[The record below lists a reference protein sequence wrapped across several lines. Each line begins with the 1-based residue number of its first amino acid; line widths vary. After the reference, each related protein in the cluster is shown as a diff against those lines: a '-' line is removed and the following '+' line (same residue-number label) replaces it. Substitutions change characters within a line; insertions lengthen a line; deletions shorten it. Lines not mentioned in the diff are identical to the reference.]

1 MADRNTKNMINN
13 STPSPLQL
21 SQRHLDIIYILFI
34 FGLHLFIFGNFMFPG
49 SLCGDELKETMEA
62 PQSLYLV
69 QKRWGVVI
77 WKSIFE
83 YGYLPYIGIT
93 LFSAI
98 AAATCL
104 LHVKLLNFSSMTSR
118 LAYGA
123 LYTASPYWLG
133 QFIFTGLA
141 DTFAL
146 SMFLASLS
154 ISILA
159 GKRGTWSFAASAITL
174 ILALSIHQTALFYA
188 ATLWLAWQVR
198 RQEFNPESRGS
209 ILRHVFQAIPVF
221 AAALLLHHFISRI
234 IIHSGMVPADVYNT
248 ISAYQ
253 NNIFNSW
260 KQILASGSI
269 TTMLIFGAASVKSAL
284 FVALGIS
291 PIIGSCCSYWHLYT
305 LAGSLMVMIAALTI
319 LRSKSRPTPAW
330 LSITSLL
337 LLFLFAYA
345 PHILTHGY
353 YSVEPRFYIQAAIST
368 ACLGALL
375 TEKLRGHSR
384 RVLLFLTGFLVLK
397 ATYTSA
403 AIARGRAW
411 NFERTKTQFAEIKN
425 FAKEYA
431 TQNHLQNYKI
441 YLAGNWWPIKRISL
455 KNAHEQAEETFL
467 TGTVQ
472 PFAVRYYAAY
482 FGSGPIDH
490 IPYEQLPQEIQ
501 AQLVDKPLY
510 PAPGSIFS
518 AQGNIYIKVYQTPTT
533 DEN

>member
-1 MADRNTKNMINN
+1 MINN

-21 SQRHLDIIYILFI
+21 NQRHLDIIYILFI

-49 SLCGDELKETMEA
+49 SLCGDELNETMGD
-62 PQSLYLV
+62 PQSLYLT

-83 YGYLPYIGIT
+83 YGFLPYIGIT

-118 LAYGA
+118 LVYGA

-133 QFIFTGLA
+133 LLIFTELI
-141 DTFAL
+141 DTFGLMMLLSTLSIIILATKNGVWRFVAGAIALTLAL
-146 SMFLASLS
+146 SM
-154 ISILA
+154 
-159 GKRGTWSFAASAITL
+159 
-174 ILALSIHQTALFYA
+174 HQIALFYA

-198 RQEFNPESRGS
+198 RQGLRQECWRSMM
-209 ILRHVFQAIPVF
+209 RHVFQAILVF
-221 AAALLLHHFISRI
+221 TTALLLHHLISLA
-234 IIHSGMVPADVYNT
+234 IIHSGLVPADLYIAT
-248 ISAYQ
+248 AGYH
-253 NNIFNSW
+253 NNFFSTW
-260 KQILASGSI
+260 KQILGSGSI
-269 TTMLIFGAASVKSAL
+269 ATILIFGAASVKSAL

-305 LAGSLMVMIAALTI
+305 LAGSLLAVIAVPTI
-319 LRSKSRPTPAW
+319 LCSKSQPTPTL

-375 TEKLRGHSR
+375 TEKLRVHSR
-384 RVLLFLTGFLVLK
+384 RVLLVLTGFLVLK

-403 AIARGRAW
+403 ASARGRAW
-411 NFERTKTQFAEIKN
+411 NFERAKTQFAEIKN

-441 YLAGNWWPIKRISL
+441 YLAGNWWPIKGISL

-490 IPYEQLPQEIQ
+490 VPYSELPKEIRFQL
-501 AQLVDKPLY
+501 ANRPLY
-510 PAPGSIFS
+510 PHPDSIFS
-518 AQGNIYIKVYQTPTT
+518 AQGNIFIKVYQTPTT
-533 DEN
+533 DEIK